1 MANVF
6 DNAVKGYTIG
16 LNNKLNAQKAYID
29 SYITGI
35 NARNAVNQEGRTNDQ
50 YWNYTQPFQASNLGI
65 TLGQNNIQQRIL
77 NDPNYQN
84 DLFGVATSKASQANQ
99 LATADLN
106 NMGYYID
113 TQGNLAKTGAL
124 TSGYNAKEAKFNL
137 SQQDAVNKQKAA
149 AIAHSG
155 VMQPIQNQTALE
167 QAQQYYKNLTNPIIE
182 GATSTN
188 GTPTDGTPT
197 TIMLPNGGTKP
208 IGMFGT
214 DGRFNFTGTTTTPAS
229 GLPSVARWNAAA
241 ARGMNANNSG
251 APANPIGT
259 QVQQQ
264 HNPFSGLTMAQ
275 LQQKALELTGDP
287 TAQSVITG
295 IGTNVRRFVPNS
307 LLSADTIGADAGRI
321 QAIDHIRQALEAEQK
336 RLRTADENN
345 RAERIEQARQSSY
358 NKSIGAK

>member
-188 GTPTDGTPT
+188 GTPT
-197 TIMLPNGGTKP
+197 
-208 IGMFGT
+208 
-214 DGRFNFTGTTTTPAS
+214 TTTPAS
-229 GLPSVARWNAAA
+229 GLTSINNSDGSWGKAEDARWNAAA
-241 ARGMNANNSG
+241 ASQGKTLPQPTGQQNG
-251 APANPIGT
+251 
-259 QVQQQ
+259 QQQ
-264 HNPFSGLTMAQ
+264 VPTGYENKYQYDERIRKENILKSVDTYQKLLDLAIQNGRKDDIAKYSGL
-275 LQQKALELTGDP
+275 LQATK
-287 TAQSVITG
+287 
-295 IGTNVRRFVPNS
+295 NS
-307 LLSADTIGADAGRI
+307 LNNPLSNLYDRLFNNQSEADNNY
-321 QAIDHIRQALEAEQK
+321 QLNK
-336 RLRTADENN
+336 RKILG
-345 RAERIEQARQSSY
+345 Q
-358 NKSIGAK
+358 

>member
-188 GTPTDGTPT
+188 GTPT
-197 TIMLPNGGTKP
+197 
-208 IGMFGT
+208 
-214 DGRFNFTGTTTTPAS
+214 TTTPAS
-229 GLPSVARWNAAA
+229 GLTSINNSDGSWGKAEDARWNAAA
-241 ARGMNANNSG
+241 ASQGKTLPQPTGQQNG
-251 APANPIGT
+251 
-259 QVQQQ
+259 QQQ
-264 HNPFSGLTMAQ
+264 VPTGYENKYQYDERIRKENILKSVDTYQKLLDLAIQNGRKDDIAKYSGL
-275 LQQKALELTGDP
+275 LQATK
-287 TAQSVITG
+287 
-295 IGTNVRRFVPNS
+295 NS
-307 LLSADTIGADAGRI
+307 LNNPLSNLYDRIFNNQSEADYNY
-321 QAIDHIRQALEAEQK
+321 QLNK
-336 RLRTADENN
+336 RKLLG
-345 RAERIEQARQSSY
+345 Q
-358 NKSIGAK
+358 

>member
-35 NARNAVNQEGRTNDQ
+35 NARNAVNQEARTKDQ
-50 YWNYTQPFQASNLGI
+50 YWNYTQPFQASNLDI

-124 TSGYNAKEAKFNL
+124 TSGYNANDAKFNL

-149 AIAHSG
+149 AIAQSG

-167 QAQQYYKNLTNPIIE
+167 QAQQYYKNLTNPIIA
-182 GATSTN
+182 GATSIS
-188 GTPTDGTPT
+188 GTP
-197 TIMLPNGGTKP
+197 
-208 IGMFGT
+208 
-214 DGRFNFTGTTTTPAS
+214 TTTPAS
-229 GLPSVARWNAAA
+229 GLPSVNNSDGSWGKAEDARWNAAA
-241 ARGMNANNSG
+241 ASQGKTLPQPTG
-251 APANPIGT
+251 
-259 QVQQQ
+259 QQQ
-264 HNPFSGLTMAQ
+264 VPTGYESKYQYDERIRKENILKSVDTYQKLLDLAIQNGRKDDIAKYSGL
-275 LQQKALELTGDP
+275 LQATK
-287 TAQSVITG
+287 
-295 IGTNVRRFVPNS
+295 NS
-307 LLSADTIGADAGRI
+307 LNNPLSNLYDRIFNNQSEADYNY
-321 QAIDHIRQALEAEQK
+321 QLNK
-336 RLRTADENN
+336 RKLLG
-345 RAERIEQARQSSY
+345 Q
-358 NKSIGAK
+358 